1 MRNQSLHVT
10 EKLRACFF
18 YKKRAIKQNF
28 GLGILYFEF
37 FFVPLRRICTIVYC
51 SFVLLIMTKHF
62 LHYLTNVM
70 THQWNDAALTDYGE
84 NHEYT
89 FGGLATEMLRLHI
102 LFEQLGIKRGDKIAL
117 AGRNCANWAVTYL
130 AITAYEGVV
139 VSILQDFTAEDI
151 NHLLDHSDSDLL
163 FVGPYVW
170 KELQHQTLPKRL
182 KAAISL
188 EEWHV
193 LYEGEGLTVT
203 GDQLWEMVDKAFQAK
218 YPHPLQPE
226 DIHFA
231 ADEKAL
237 SLINYTSGST
247 GSPKG
252 VMLNGRSISN
262 NIEVGMKILPVD
274 PGQRLVS
281 MLPLAHMFGQVCELL
296 YPLCSGTHIYFLT
309 KAPTPS
315 ILLKALK
322 EVQPYLVVTVP
333 LVIEKIYK
341 TKLDPTLSKWAIR
354 TFWHVPGIGDLL
366 KSRVKSGLR
375 SAFGGKLRY
384 FICGGAA
391 MNPVVEKCLM
401 DIHFPLSIGYGM
413 TECGPLIGGN
423 PPKYFK
429 ARTGGVPVMNM
440 DVKIDNPNE
449 AGIGEILVKGENVM
463 LGYYKNEEATK
474 AAFTE
479 DGWLRTGD
487 LGRLDRKKNIY
498 IKGRCKTMFLGASG
512 QNIYPEE
519 IEDKLNNQE
528 AVSESLIVERE
539 GKLVALV
546 FPDETLTKR
555 MTPEEILQIM
565 KANLQKLNSLIPS
578 YSKVS
583 NIEVQDKP
591 FEHTPKRSI
600 KRFLYK

>member
-1 MRNQSLHVT
+1 MQ
-10 EKLRACFF
+10 
-18 YKKRAIKQNF
+18 
-28 GLGILYFEF
+28 
-37 FFVPLRRICTIVYC
+37 
-51 SFVLLIMTKHF
+51 KHY
-62 LHYLTNVM
+62 LHYLTDVM
-70 THQWNDAALTDYGE
+70 SHQWNDAALTDYGE

-89 FGGLATEMLRLHI
+89 FGELATEMLRLHV
-102 LFEQLGIKRGDKIAL
+102 LFEQLGLKRGDKIAL
-117 AGRNCANWAVTYL
+117 AGRNCANWAVAYL
-130 AITAYEGVV
+130 AIAAYEGVC

-151 NHLLDHSDSDLL
+151 AHLLDHSDSDLL

-170 KELQHQTLPKRL
+170 KELQNQTLPKRL
-182 KAAISL
+182 RAALSL
-188 EEWHV
+188 EDWRV
-193 LYEGEGLTVT
+193 LYWGKETKGKSEELI
-203 GDQLWEMVDKAFQAK
+203 DHVDNAFKAK
-218 YPHPLQPE
+218 YPKGLKPE
-226 DIHFA
+226 DVRFT
-231 ADEKAL
+231 ADENNLA
-237 SLINYTSGST
+237 LINYTSGST

-262 NIEVGMKILPVD
+262 NIEVGMKMLPVD

-309 KAPTPS
+309 KSPTPS
-315 ILLKALK
+315 ILLKALSD
-322 EVQPYLVVTVP
+322 VQPYLVVTVP

-341 TKLDPTLSKWAIR
+341 KNLDPLLSKRIIR
-354 TFWHVPGIGDLL
+354 MFWHTPIISTIL
-366 KSRVKSGLR
+366 KSRVKKGLR
-375 SAFGGKLRY
+375 NAFGGKVRY

-391 MNPVVEKCLM
+391 MNPIVEKCLM

-440 DVKIDNPNE
+440 DVKIDNPNS

-463 LGYYKNEEATK
+463 LGYYKNPEATK
-474 AAFTE
+474 AVFTE
-479 DGWLRTGD
+479 DGWMRTGD
-487 LGRLDRKKNIY
+487 LGRLDKKKNIY
-498 IKGRCKTMFLGASG
+498 IKGCKTMFLGASG

-555 MTPEEILQIM
+555 MTLEEVQKIM
-565 KANLQKLNSLIPS
+565 KANLEKLNHLIPS

-591 FEHTPKRSI
+591 FEHTPKKSI

>member
-1 MRNQSLHVT
+1 
-10 EKLRACFF
+10 
-18 YKKRAIKQNF
+18 
-28 GLGILYFEF
+28 
-37 FFVPLRRICTIVYC
+37 
-51 SFVLLIMTKHF
+51 MTKHY
-62 LHYLTNVM
+62 LQYLTEVM
-70 THQWNDAALTDYGE
+70 DHQWNDLALSDYNE

-89 FGGLATEMLRLHI
+89 FGELAVEMLRLHV
-102 LFEQLGIKRGDKIAL
+102 LFEQLGLKRGDKIAL
-117 AGRNCANWAVTYL
+117 CGRNCANWAVAYL
-130 AITAYEGVV
+130 AIAAYEGVC

-151 NHLLDHSDSDLL
+151 THLLEHSDSELL

-170 KELQHQTLPKRL
+170 KDLQLQKMPAKI
-182 KAAISL
+182 KAALSL
-188 EEWHV
+188 EDWRPLYERKGNKKENAVHV
-193 LYEGEGLTVT
+193 LTTDEWQE
-203 GDQLWEMVDKAFQAK
+203 AFLAK
-218 YPHPLQPE
+218 HPRALEPE
-226 DIHFA
+226 EVYFS
-231 ADEKAL
+231 ADPETL

-252 VMLNGRSISN
+252 VMLNGRSLSN
-262 NIEVGMKILPVD
+262 NVEVGMKMLPVE

-309 KAPTPS
+309 KSPTPS
-315 ILLKALK
+315 ILLKAMK

-341 TKLDPTLSKWAIR
+341 KNLDPTLSKWAIR
-354 TFWHVPGIGDLL
+354 TFWHMPPISSILHA
-366 KSRVKSGLR
+366 RVKSALKN
-375 SAFGGKLRY
+375 AFGGKLRY

-429 ARTGGVPVMNM
+429 ARSGGVPVMNM
-440 DVKIDNPNE
+440 EVKIDEPNQ

-463 LGYYKNEEATK
+463 LGYYKNPDATN
-474 AAFTE
+474 AAFTP

-487 LGRLDRKKNIY
+487 LGRLDRKQNIY
-498 IKGRCKTMFLGASG
+498 IKGRNKTMFLGASG

-528 AVSESLIVERE
+528 AVGESLIVERE

-555 MTPEEILQIM
+555 MTKDEILHIM
-565 KANLQKLNSLIPS
+565 RANLEKLNHLIPS
-578 YSKVS
+578 YSKVAD
-583 NIEVQDKP
+583 IEVQDKP
-591 FEHTPKRSI
+591 FEKTPKRSI

>member
-1 MRNQSLHVT
+1 
-10 EKLRACFF
+10 
-18 YKKRAIKQNF
+18 
-28 GLGILYFEF
+28 
-37 FFVPLRRICTIVYC
+37 
-51 SFVLLIMTKHF
+51 MTKHY
-62 LHYLTNVM
+62 LHYLTDVM
-70 THQWNDAALTDYGE
+70 SHQWNDPALTDYGE

-89 FGGLATEMLRLHI
+89 FGELATEMTRLHL
-102 LFEQLGIKRGDKIAL
+102 LFEHLGIKRGDKIAL
-117 AGRNCANWAVTYL
+117 AGRNCANWAVAYL
-130 AITAYEGVV
+130 AITSYEGVV
-139 VSILQDFTAEDI
+139 VSI
-151 NHLLDHSDSDLL
+151 DHSDSDLL

-182 KAAISL
+182 KAALSL
-188 EEWHV
+188 EDWRV
-193 LYEGEGLTVT
+193 LYSNEEMSAALN
-203 GDQLWEMVDKAFQAK
+203 GDASLNDIVDAAFQAK
-218 YPHPLQPE
+218 YPHPLKPE

-231 ADEKAL
+231 ADPETV

-252 VMLNGRSISN
+252 VMLNGRAISN
-262 NIEVGMKILPVD
+262 NIEIGMKILPVD

-309 KAPTPS
+309 KSPTPS

-341 TKLDPTLSKWAIR
+341 KNLDPTLSKWAIR
-354 TFWHVPGIGDLL
+354 MFWHTPIIGAIL

-375 SAFGGKLRY
+375 NAFGGRLRY

-391 MNPVVEKCLM
+391 MNPIVEKCLM

-429 ARTGGVPVMNM
+429 ARSGGVPVMNM
-440 DVKIDNPNE
+440 DVKIDQPNE

-463 LGYYKNEEATK
+463 LGYYKNPEATK
-474 AAFTE
+474 AVFTE
-479 DGWLRTGD
+479 DGWMRTGD

-519 IEDKLNNQE
+519 IEDKLNNQQ
-528 AVSESLIVERE
+528 AVGESLIVERE

-555 MTPEEILQIM
+555 MTFDEIQQLM
-565 KANLQKLNSLIPS
+565 KANLAKLNSLIPS
-578 YSKVS
+578 YSKVAD
-583 NIEVQDKP
+583 IEVQDQP
-591 FEHTPKRSI
+591 FEKTPKKSI

>member
-1 MRNQSLHVT
+1 MN
-10 EKLRACFF
+10 K
-18 YKKRAIKQNF
+18 
-28 GLGILYFEF
+28 
-37 FFVPLRRICTIVYC
+37 
-51 SFVLLIMTKHF
+51 
-62 LHYLTNVM
+62 HYLNYLTDVM
-70 THQWNDAALTDYGE
+70 SLQWNDPALTDYNE
-84 NHEYT
+84 DHEYT
-89 FGGLATEMLRLHI
+89 FGELAIEMLRLHV
-102 LFEQLGIKRGDKIAL
+102 LFEQLGIKKGDKIAL
-117 AGRNCANWAVTYL
+117 AGRNCANWAVAYL
-130 AITAYEGVV
+130 AIAAYEGVC

-151 NHLLDHSDSDLL
+151 AHLLEHSDSELL

-170 KELQHQTLPKRL
+170 KELQNQKMPAKL
-182 KAAISL
+182 KAALSL
-188 EEWHV
+188 EDWRP
-193 LYEGEGLTVT
+193 LFAAEGVSVP
-203 GDQLWEMVDKAFQAK
+203 DSKAWDAAYKAK
-218 YPHPLQPE
+218 YPHGIEPE
-226 DIHFA
+226 DISFT
-231 ADEKAL
+231 ADPDIL

-252 VMLNGRSISN
+252 VMLNGRSLSN
-262 NIEVGMKILPVD
+262 NVEVGMKMLPVD

-281 MLPLAHMFGQVCELL
+281 MLPLAHMFGQICELL

-309 KAPTPS
+309 KSPTPS
-315 ILLKALK
+315 ILLKAMK
-322 EVQPYLVVTVP
+322 DVQPYLVVTVP

-341 TKLDPTLSKWAIR
+341 QKLDPTLSKWAIR
-354 TFWHVPGIGDLL
+354 SFWNVPIIGDLL

-375 SAFGGKLRY
+375 NAFGGKLRY

-440 DVKIDNPNE
+440 EVKIDEPNQ

-463 LGYYKNEEATK
+463 MGYYKNPEATA

-487 LGRLDRKKNIY
+487 LGRLDKKKNIY

-528 AVSESLIVERE
+528 AVGESLIVERD

-555 MTPEEILQIM
+555 MTLAEIQALM
-565 KANLQKLNSLIPS
+565 RANLEKLNALIPS
-578 YSKVS
+578 YSRVA

-591 FEHTPKRSI
+591 FEKTPKRSI

>member
-1 MRNQSLHVT
+1 
-10 EKLRACFF
+10 
-18 YKKRAIKQNF
+18 
-28 GLGILYFEF
+28 
-37 FFVPLRRICTIVYC
+37 
-51 SFVLLIMTKHF
+51 MTKHY
-62 LHYLTNVM
+62 LNYLTEVM
-70 THQWNDAALTDYGE
+70 QHQWNDAALTDYNE
-84 NHEYT
+84 DHEYT
-89 FGGLATEMLRLHI
+89 FGQLATEMLRMHL
-102 LFEQLGIKRGDKIAL
+102 LFEQLGLKRGDKIAL
-117 AGRNCANWAVTYL
+117 CGRNCANWAVAYL
-130 AITAYEGVV
+130 AIAAYEGVC

-151 NHLLDHSDSDLL
+151 AHLLDHSDSELL

-170 KELQHQTLPKRL
+170 KDLQNQTMPAKI

-188 EEWHV
+188 ENWQT
-193 LYEGEGLTVT
+193 LYSEGLAVS
-203 GDQLWEMVDKAFQAK
+203 GDGLWDAVNKAFKAK
-218 YPHPLQPE
+218 YPHGIEAE
-226 DIHFA
+226 DIYFS
-231 ADEKAL
+231 ADPETL

-247 GSPKG
+247 GHPKG
-252 VMLNGRSISN
+252 VMLNGRSLSN
-262 NIEVGMKILPVD
+262 NVEVGMKMLPVD

-309 KAPTPS
+309 KSPTPS

-322 EVQPYLVVTVP
+322 DVQPYLVVTVP

-341 TKLDPTLSKWAIR
+341 KNLDPTLSKWAIR

-375 SAFGGKLRY
+375 NAFGGKLRY

-440 DVKIDNPNE
+440 SVKIDQPNE

-474 AAFTE
+474 EAFTE

-528 AVSESLIVERE
+528 AVGESLIVERE

-555 MTPEEILQIM
+555 MTLEEIQALM

-578 YSKVS
+578 YSKVAD
-583 NIEVQDKP
+583 IEVQEKP

>member
-1 MRNQSLHVT
+1 
-10 EKLRACFF
+10 
-18 YKKRAIKQNF
+18 
-28 GLGILYFEF
+28 
-37 FFVPLRRICTIVYC
+37 
-51 SFVLLIMTKHF
+51 MTKHY
-62 LHYLTNVM
+62 LQYLTEVM
-70 THQWNDAALTDYGE
+70 EHQWNDLALSDYNE

-89 FGGLATEMLRLHI
+89 FGELAVEILRLHV
-102 LFEQLGIKRGDKIAL
+102 LFEQLGLKRGDKIAL
-117 AGRNCANWAVTYL
+117 CGRNCANWAVAYL
-130 AITAYEGVV
+130 AIAAYEGVC

-151 NHLLDHSDSDLL
+151 AHLLEHSDSELL

-170 KELQHQTLPKRL
+170 KDLQNQPLPPKI
-182 KAAISL
+182 KAALSL
-188 EEWHV
+188 EDWRPLYERKGSKKEKAMHV
-193 LYEGEGLTVT
+193 LTAEDWQE
-203 GDQLWEMVDKAFQAK
+203 AFQAK
-218 YPHPLQPE
+218 YPRAIEPE
-226 DIHFA
+226 DVYFS
-231 ADEKAL
+231 ADPEVL

-252 VMLNGRSISN
+252 VMLNGRSLSN
-262 NIEVGMKILPVD
+262 NVEIGMKILPVE

-309 KAPTPS
+309 KSPTPS
-315 ILLKALK
+315 ILLKAMK

-341 TKLDPTLSKWAIR
+341 KNLDPTLSKWAIR
-354 TFWHVPGIGDLL
+354 TFWHMPPISSILHA
-366 KSRVKSGLR
+366 RVKSALKN
-375 SAFGGKLRY
+375 AFGGKLRY

-429 ARTGGVPVMNM
+429 ARSGGVPVMNM
-440 DVKIDNPNE
+440 EVKIDEPNQ

-463 LGYYKNEEATK
+463 LGYYKNPDATN
-474 AAFTE
+474 AAFTP

-487 LGRLDRKKNIY
+487 LGRLDRKQNIY
-498 IKGRCKTMFLGASG
+498 IKGRNKTMFLGASG

-528 AVSESLIVERE
+528 AVGESLIVERE

-555 MTPEEILQIM
+555 MTKDEILHIM
-565 KANLQKLNSLIPS
+565 RANLEKLNHLIPS
-578 YSKVS
+578 YSKVAD
-583 NIEVQDKP
+583 IEVQDKP
-591 FEHTPKRSI
+591 FEKTPKRSI

>member
-1 MRNQSLHVT
+1 MT
-10 EKLRACFF
+10 E
-18 YKKRAIKQNF
+18 
-28 GLGILYFEF
+28 
-37 FFVPLRRICTIVYC
+37 
-51 SFVLLIMTKHF
+51 
-62 LHYLTNVM
+62 HYLDYLTHVM
-70 THQWNDAALTDYGE
+70 SNQWNDAALTDYNE
-84 NHEYT
+84 DHEYT
-89 FGGLATEMLRLHI
+89 FGELAIEMLRLHT
-102 LFEQLGIKRGDKIAL
+102 LFEQLGIKKGDKIAL
-117 AGRNCANWAVTYL
+117 AGRNCANWAVAYL
-130 AITAYEGVV
+130 AIAAYEGVC

-151 NHLLDHSDSDLL
+151 SHLLDHSDSELL

-170 KELQHQTLPKRL
+170 KELQTQAMPVKL
-182 KAAISL
+182 KATLSL
-188 EEWHV
+188 TNWAPLYTAPDVHVPTEKEW
-193 LYEGEGLTVT
+193 
-203 GDQLWEMVDKAFQAK
+203 DKAFKAAFPQGIE
-218 YPHPLQPE
+218 PE
-226 DIHFA
+226 DIHFT
-231 ADEKAL
+231 ADPDAL

-252 VMLNGRSISN
+252 VMLNGRSLSN
-262 NIEVGMKILPVD
+262 NVEVGMRMLPVE

-296 YPLCSGTHIYFLT
+296 YPLSSGTHIYFLT
-309 KAPTPS
+309 KSPTPS
-315 ILLKALK
+315 ILLKAMK

-341 TKLDPTLSKWAIR
+341 KNLDPLLSRRVIR
-354 TFWHVPGIGDLL
+354 MFWYTPIISSIL

-375 SAFGGKLRY
+375 NAFGGKLRY

-429 ARTGGVPVMNM
+429 ARSGGVPVMNM
-440 DVKIDNPNE
+440 EVKIDEPNQ
-449 AGIGEILVKGENVM
+449 AGIGEILVNGENVM
-463 LGYYKNEEATK
+463 LGYYKNPEATK
-474 AAFTE
+474 AAFTK

-487 LGRLDRKKNIY
+487 LGRLDKKQNIY

-528 AVSESLIVERE
+528 AVGESLIVERE

-555 MTPEEILQIM
+555 MTLDEIQQLM
-565 KANLQKLNSLIPS
+565 KANLEKLNRLIPS

>member
-1 MRNQSLHVT
+1 MQ
-10 EKLRACFF
+10 K
-18 YKKRAIKQNF
+18 
-28 GLGILYFEF
+28 
-37 FFVPLRRICTIVYC
+37 
-51 SFVLLIMTKHF
+51 
-62 LHYLTNVM
+62 HYLQYLTEIM
-70 THQWNDAALTDYGE
+70 SHQWNDAALTDYNE
-84 NHEYT
+84 DHEYT
-89 FGGLATEMLRLHI
+89 FGELAIEMLRLHV
-102 LFEQLGIKRGDKIAL
+102 LFEQLGLKRGSKIAI
-117 AGRNCANWAVTYL
+117 ASRNCANWAVAYL
-130 AITAYEGVV
+130 AVAAYEGVC

-151 NHLLDHSDSDLL
+151 CHLLDHSDSELL

-170 KELQHQTLPKRL
+170 KELQHQTMPQKV
-182 KAAISL
+182 KAALSM
-188 EEWHV
+188 EDWHP
-193 LYEGEGLTVT
+193 LYVKEGVI
-203 GDQLWEMVDKAFQAK
+203 VPDKEAWDAAFKAK
-218 YPHPLQPE
+218 YPRPIEPE
-226 DIHFA
+226 DIYFS
-231 ADEKAL
+231 ADHEAL

-252 VMLNGRSISN
+252 VMLNGRSLSN
-262 NIEVGMKILPVD
+262 NVEIGMHILPVD

-296 YPLCSGTHIYFLT
+296 YPLCCGTHIYFLT
-309 KAPTPS
+309 KSPTPS

-375 SAFGGKLRY
+375 NAFGGKLRY

-429 ARTGGVPVMNM
+429 ARTGGVPVANM

-463 LGYYKNEEATK
+463 LGYYKNPDATN

-487 LGRLDRKKNIY
+487 LGRLDKKKNIY

-528 AVSESLIVERE
+528 AVGESLIVERE

-555 MTPEEILQIM
+555 MSLEEIQALM
-565 KANLQKLNSLIPS
+565 KANLAKLNSLIPS

-591 FEHTPKRSI
+591 FEKTPKRSI

>member
-1 MRNQSLHVT
+1 MQ
-10 EKLRACFF
+10 
-18 YKKRAIKQNF
+18 
-28 GLGILYFEF
+28 
-37 FFVPLRRICTIVYC
+37 
-51 SFVLLIMTKHF
+51 KHY
-62 LHYLTNVM
+62 LHYLTDVM
-70 THQWNDAALTDYGE
+70 SHQWNDAALTDYGE
-84 NHEYT
+84 EHEYT
-89 FGGLATEMLRLHI
+89 FGELAAEMLRLHA
-102 LFEQLGIKRGDKIAL
+102 LFEQLGLKRGDKIAL
-117 AGRNCANWAVTYL
+117 AGRNCANWAVAYL
-130 AITAYEGVV
+130 AIAAYEGVC

-151 NHLLDHSDSDLL
+151 AHLLDHSDSDLL

-170 KELQHQTLPKRL
+170 KELQNQTLPKRL
-182 KAAISL
+182 KAALSL
-188 EEWHV
+188 EDWRI
-193 LYEGEGLTVT
+193 LYRGKDLKDISDEAF
-203 GDQLWEMVDKAFQAK
+203 KANWDAAFKAK
-218 YPHPLQPE
+218 YPHGVKPE
-226 DIHFA
+226 DIHFS
-231 ADEKAL
+231 ADENNLA
-237 SLINYTSGST
+237 LINYTSGST

-262 NIEVGMKILPVD
+262 NIEVGMKMLPVD

-309 KAPTPS
+309 KSPTPS
-315 ILLKALK
+315 ILLKALG

-341 TKLDPTLSKWAIR
+341 KNLDPLLSKKIIR
-354 TFWHVPGIGDLL
+354 MFWHTPIISTIL
-366 KSRVKSGLR
+366 KSRVKKGLR

-391 MNPVVEKCLM
+391 MNPIVEKCLM

-423 PPKYFK
+423 PPRYFK

-440 DVKIDNPNE
+440 EVKIDQPNA

-463 LGYYKNEEATK
+463 LGYYKNPEATN

-479 DGWLRTGD
+479 DGWMRTGD

-519 IEDKLNNQE
+519 IEDKLNNQQ
-528 AVSESLIVERE
+528 AVGESLIVERE

-555 MTPEEILQIM
+555 MTLEEVQKIM
-565 KANLQKLNSLIPS
+565 KENLEKLNHLIPS

-591 FEHTPKRSI
+591 FEHTPKKSI

>member
-1 MRNQSLHVT
+1 LHRKIET
-10 EKLRACFF
+10 CMQR
-18 YKKRAIKQNF
+18 
-28 GLGILYFEF
+28 
-37 FFVPLRRICTIVYC
+37 
-51 SFVLLIMTKHF
+51 
-62 LHYLTNVM
+62 HYLQYLTDVM
-70 THQWNDAALTDYGE
+70 TMQWNDPALTDYSE

-89 FGGLATEMLRLHI
+89 FGELATQMLRLHV
-102 LFEQLGIKRGDKIAL
+102 LFEALGIKRGDKIAL
-117 AGRNCANWAVTYL
+117 AGRNCANWAVAYL
-130 AITAYEGVV
+130 AISSYEGVC

-151 NHLLDHSDSDLL
+151 AHLLEHSDSELL

-170 KELQHQTLPKRL
+170 KELQHQPMPKAL
-182 KAAISL
+182 KMAISL
-188 EEWHV
+188 EDFQS
-193 LYEGEGLTVT
+193 LYTAKKVHEPDADEL
-203 GDQLWEMVDKAFQAK
+203 EAAFK
-218 YPHPLQPE
+218 SRFPHGVQPE
-226 DIHFA
+226 DVHFA
-231 ADEKAL
+231 ANPNDL
-237 SLINYTSGST
+237 CLINYTSGST

-262 NIEVGMKILPVD
+262 NVEVGMKMLPVD

-296 YPLCSGTHIYFLT
+296 YPLCSGTHIFFLT
-309 KAPTPS
+309 KSPTPS
-315 ILLKALK
+315 ILLKAMK
-322 EVQPYLVVTVP
+322 DVQPYLVVTVP

-341 TKLDPTLSKWAIR
+341 KNLDPLLSKRMIR
-354 TFWHVPGIGDLL
+354 AFWHTPLIGQIL
-366 KSRVKSGLR
+366 KAKVKSGLR
-375 SAFGGKLRY
+375 NAFGGKLRY

-391 MNPVVEKCLM
+391 MNPIVEKCLM

-440 DVKIDNPNE
+440 DVKIDQPND

-474 AAFTE
+474 AVFTE
-479 DGWLRTGD
+479 DGWMRTGD
-487 LGRLDRKKNIY
+487 LGRLDKKKNIY

-528 AVSESLIVERE
+528 AVGESLIVERE

-546 FPDETLTKR
+546 FPDETLTRR
-555 MTPEEILQIM
+555 MSFEEIQQLM
-565 KANLQKLNSLIPS
+565 RANLAKLNNLIPS
-578 YSKVS
+578 YSKVAD
-583 NIEVQDKP
+583 IEVQDKP
-591 FEHTPKRSI
+591 FEKTPKRSI

>member
-1 MRNQSLHVT
+1 MQQH
-10 EKLRACFF
+10 
-18 YKKRAIKQNF
+18 Y
-28 GLGILYFEF
+28 
-37 FFVPLRRICTIVYC
+37 
-51 SFVLLIMTKHF
+51 
-62 LHYLTNVM
+62 LHYLTDVM
-70 THQWNDAALTDYGE
+70 QHQWNDPALTDYGE

-89 FGGLATEMLRLHI
+89 FGELAVQMLRLQI
-102 LFEQLGIKRGDKIAL
+102 VFEQLGIKRGGKIAL

-130 AITAYEGVV
+130 SIAAYEGVC
-139 VSILQDFTAEDI
+139 VSILQDFKAADI
-151 NHLLDHSDSDLL
+151 AHLLEHSDSELL

-170 KELQHQTLPKRL
+170 KELQEQPLPQGL
-182 KAAISL
+182 KAVLSL
-188 EEWHV
+188 EDWRPLYTADKVHVPSEKEWDELFRARFPQGV
-193 LYEGEGLTVT
+193 E
-203 GDQLWEMVDKAFQAK
+203 
-218 YPHPLQPE
+218 PE

-231 ADEKAL
+231 ADPEGLA
-237 SLINYTSGST
+237 LINYTSGST

-296 YPLCSGTHIYFLT
+296 YPLSCGTHIYFLT
-309 KAPTPS
+309 KSPTPS
-315 ILLKALK
+315 VLLKALK
-322 EVQPYLVVTVP
+322 DVQPYLVVTVP

-341 TKLDPTLSKWAIR
+341 KNLDPMLSKWAIR
-354 TFWHVPGIGDLL
+354 MFWHMPIIGDII

-375 SAFGGKLRY
+375 NAFGGQLRY

-391 MNPVVEKCLM
+391 MNPIVEKCLM

-429 ARTGGVPVMNM
+429 ARTGGVPVANM
-440 DVKIDNPNE
+440 DVKIDEPNE

-463 LGYYKNEEATK
+463 LGYYKNPDATN
-474 AAFTE
+474 AVFTQ
-479 DGWLRTGD
+479 DGWMRTGD
-487 LGRLDRKKNIY
+487 LGRLDKKKNIY

-528 AVSESLIVERE
+528 AVGESLIVERE

-555 MTPEEILQIM
+555 MSLEEIQQLM
-565 KANLQKLNSLIPS
+565 RTNLERLNKLIPS

-591 FEHTPKRSI
+591 FEKTPKRSI

>member
-1 MRNQSLHVT
+1 MQRKNV
-10 EKLRACFF
+10 
-18 YKKRAIKQNF
+18 
-28 GLGILYFEF
+28 LGM
-37 FFVPLRRICTIVYC
+37 V
-51 SFVLLIMTKHF
+51 K
-62 LHYLTNVM
+62 HYLNYLTDVM
-70 THQWNDAALTDYGE
+70 SHQWNDPALTDFGE

-89 FGGLATEMLRLHI
+89 FAELATEMVKLHV

-117 AGRNCANWAVTYL
+117 AGRNCANWATAYL
-130 AITAYEGVV
+130 AITSYEGVV
-139 VSILQDFTAEDI
+139 VSILQDFTADDI
-151 NHLLDHSDSDLL
+151 AHLLDHSDSDLL

-170 KELQHQTLPKRL
+170 KELQNKALPKRL
-182 KAAISL
+182 KAALSL
-188 EEWHV
+188 EDWRPLYTAKDAPMPSKEEW
-193 LYEGEGLTVT
+193 EA
-203 GDQLWEMVDKAFQAK
+203 AFKAK
-218 YPHPLQPE
+218 YPRPLMPE

-231 ADEKAL
+231 ADPDAL

-262 NIEVGMKILPVD
+262 NIEIGMKILPVD
-274 PGQRLVS
+274 PGQRIVS

-296 YPLCSGTHIYFLT
+296 YPLCCGTHIYFLT
-309 KAPTPS
+309 KSPTPS

-341 TKLDPTLSKWAIR
+341 KNLDPTLSKWIIR
-354 TFWHVPGIGDLL
+354 MFWHTPIIGAIL

-375 SAFGGKLRY
+375 SAFGGRLRY

-391 MNPVVEKCLM
+391 MNPIVEKCLM

-429 ARTGGVPVMNM
+429 ARSGGVPVMNM

-463 LGYYKNEEATK
+463 LGYYKNPEATK
-474 AAFTE
+474 AVFTE
-479 DGWLRTGD
+479 DGWMRTGD
-487 LGRLDRKKNIY
+487 LGRLDKKKNIY

-528 AVSESLIVERE
+528 AVGESLIVERE

-555 MTPEEILQIM
+555 MTLDEIQQLM
-565 KANLQKLNSLIPS
+565 KENLQKLNSLIPS

-583 NIEVQDKP
+583 DIEVQEQP
-591 FEHTPKRSI
+591 FEKTPKKSI

>member
-1 MRNQSLHVT
+1 
-10 EKLRACFF
+10 
-18 YKKRAIKQNF
+18 
-28 GLGILYFEF
+28 
-37 FFVPLRRICTIVYC
+37 
-51 SFVLLIMTKHF
+51 MTKHY
-62 LHYLTNVM
+62 LNYLTEVM
-70 THQWNDAALTDYGE
+70 QHQWNDAALTDYNE
-84 NHEYT
+84 DHEYT
-89 FGGLATEMLRLHI
+89 FGQLAVEMLRMQL
-102 LFEQLGIKRGDKIAL
+102 LFEQLGIKPGDKIAL
-117 AGRNCANWAVTYL
+117 CGRNCANWAVAYL
-130 AITAYEGVV
+130 SIAAYEGVC

-151 NHLLDHSDSDLL
+151 AHLLEHSDSEML

-170 KELQHQTLPKRL
+170 KELQNQQMPPKV
-182 KAAISL
+182 KAVISL
-188 EEWHV
+188 VDWSP
-193 LYEGEGLTVT
+193 LYMAKKQKMPTKEDIDALFA
-203 GDQLWEMVDKAFQAK
+203 MK
-218 YPHPLQPE
+218 YPHGIEPE
-226 DIHFA
+226 DIYFS
-231 ADEKAL
+231 ADPEKL

-252 VMLNGRSISN
+252 VMLNGHSLSN
-262 NIEVGMKILPVD
+262 NVEIGMKILPVD

-296 YPLCSGTHIYFLT
+296 YPLSCGTQIYFLT
-309 KAPTPS
+309 KSPTPS
-315 ILLKALK
+315 ILLKALN

-375 SAFGGKLRY
+375 NAFGGKLRY

-391 MNPVVEKCLM
+391 MNPIVEKCLM

-423 PPKYFK
+423 PPRYFK
-429 ARTGGVPVMNM
+429 ARTGGVPVMGM
-440 DVKIDNPNE
+440 DVKIDQPNE

-463 LGYYKNEEATK
+463 LGYYKNPDATN

-487 LGRLDRKKNIY
+487 LGRLDKKKNIY

-528 AVSESLIVERE
+528 AVGESLIVERE

-565 KANLQKLNSLIPS
+565 KANLAKLNSLIPS
-578 YSKVS
+578 YSKVAD
-583 NIEVQDKP
+583 IEVQDKP

>member
-1 MRNQSLHVT
+1 
-10 EKLRACFF
+10 
-18 YKKRAIKQNF
+18 
-28 GLGILYFEF
+28 
-37 FFVPLRRICTIVYC
+37 
-51 SFVLLIMTKHF
+51 MTKHF
-62 LHYLTNVM
+62 LQYLTEVM
-70 THQWNDAALTDYGE
+70 SHQWNDAALTDYNE
-84 NHEYT
+84 DHEYT
-89 FGGLATEMLRLHI
+89 FGELATEMVRLHM
-102 LFEQLGIKRGDKIAL
+102 LFEQLGLKRGDKIAL
-117 AGRNCANWAVTYL
+117 CGRNCANWAVAYL
-130 AITAYEGVV
+130 AIAAYEGVC
-139 VSILQDFTAEDI
+139 VSILQDFTANDVA
-151 NHLLDHSDSDLL
+151 HLLDHSDSELL

-170 KELQHQTLPKRL
+170 KDLQHQKLPAKL
-182 KAAISL
+182 KAVVSL
-188 EEWHV
+188 ENWYI
-193 LYEGEGLTVT
+193 LYKGEQLAKSNEE
-203 GDQLWEMVDKAFQAK
+203 LWEAVAEEFETK
-218 YPHPLQPE
+218 YPHGIEAEDVYLSADPE
-226 DIHFA
+226 P
-231 ADEKAL
+231 L

-252 VMLNGRSISN
+252 VMLNGRSLSN
-262 NIEVGMKILPVD
+262 NVEVGMKMLPVD

-309 KAPTPS
+309 KSPTPS
-315 ILLKALK
+315 ILLRALD

-341 TKLDPTLSKWAIR
+341 TKLDPLLSKWAIR
-354 TFWHVPGIGDLL
+354 MFWHTPGIGAIL
-366 KSRVKSGLR
+366 KSRVKTGLR
-375 SAFGGKLRY
+375 KAFGGKLRY

-423 PPKYFK
+423 PPRYFK
-429 ARTGGVPVMNM
+429 ARSGGVPVMNM
-440 DVKIDNPNE
+440 DVKIDEPNK

-463 LGYYKNEEATK
+463 LGYYKNPKATK

-487 LGRLDRKKNIY
+487 LGRLDRHKNIY

-528 AVSESLIVERE
+528 AVGESLIVERE

-555 MTPEEILQIM
+555 MTIEQIQAIM

-591 FEHTPKRSI
+591 FEKTPKRSI

>member
-1 MRNQSLHVT
+1 MQRNWNNRDET
-10 EKLRACFF
+10 F
-18 YKKRAIKQNF
+18 
-28 GLGILYFEF
+28 
-37 FFVPLRRICTIVYC
+37 TI
-51 SFVLLIMTKHF
+51 MQKHF
-62 LHYLTNVM
+62 LNYLTDVM
-70 THQWNDAALTDYGE
+70 AHQWNDAALTDYGE

-89 FGGLATEMLRLHI
+89 FAELATEMLRMHI
-102 LFEQLGIKRGDKIAL
+102 LFEKLGLKKGSKIAL
-117 AGRNCANWAVTYL
+117 AGRNCANWAVSYL
-130 AITAYEGVV
+130 SIASFGGVC
-139 VSILQDFTAEDI
+139 VSILQDFRPEDI
-151 NHLLDHSDSDLL
+151 SHLLEHSDSEML

-170 KELQHQTLPKRL
+170 HEIENTEGLVLPKNIKVAL
-182 KAAISL
+182 SL
-188 EEWHV
+188 EDFRP
-193 LYEGEGLTVT
+193 LYIADGVT
-203 GDQLWEMVDKAFQAK
+203 MPAEKEINALFNTKF
-218 YPHPLQPE
+218 PHGIEPE
-226 DIHFA
+226 DVCFS
-231 ADEKAL
+231 ADPDAL
-237 SLINYTSGST
+237 ALINYTSGST

-252 VMLNGRSISN
+252 VMLNGRSLSN
-262 NIEVGMKILPVD
+262 NVEVGMKILPVD

-281 MLPLAHMFGQVCELL
+281 MLPLAHMFGQICELL

-309 KAPTPS
+309 KSPTPS

-322 EVQPYLVVTVP
+322 DVQPYLVVTVP

-341 TKLDPTLSKWAIR
+341 NKIDPTISKWAIR
-354 TFWHVPGIGDLL
+354 TFWHVPGIGEII

-375 SAFGGKLRY
+375 NAFGGKLRY

-429 ARTGGVPVMNM
+429 ARSGGVPVMNM
-440 DVKIDNPNE
+440 EVKIDQPNQ
-449 AGIGEILVKGENVM
+449 AGIGEILVRGENVM
-463 LGYYKNEEATK
+463 LGYYKNPEATK

-479 DGWLRTGD
+479 DGWMRTGD
-487 LGRLDRKKNIY
+487 LGRLDKKNNIY

-528 AVSESLIVERE
+528 AVGESLIVERE

-555 MTPEEILQIM
+555 MTLEEIQAIM
-565 KANLQKLNSLIPS
+565 RANLEKLNNLIPS

-583 NIEVQDKP
+583 NIEVQEKP
-591 FEHTPKRSI
+591 FEKTPKKSI

>member
-1 MRNQSLHVT
+1 
-10 EKLRACFF
+10 
-18 YKKRAIKQNF
+18 
-28 GLGILYFEF
+28 
-37 FFVPLRRICTIVYC
+37 
-51 SFVLLIMTKHF
+51 MTKHY
-62 LHYLTNVM
+62 LQYLTEVM
-70 THQWNDAALTDYGE
+70 EHQWNDLALSDYNE

-89 FGGLATEMLRLHI
+89 FGELAAEILRLHV
-102 LFEQLGIKRGDKIAL
+102 LFEQLGLKRGDKIAL
-117 AGRNCANWAVTYL
+117 CGRNCANWAVAYL
-130 AITAYEGVV
+130 AIAAYEGVC

-151 NHLLDHSDSDLL
+151 AHLLEHSDSELL

-170 KELQHQTLPKRL
+170 KDLQNQPLPPKI
-182 KAAISL
+182 KAALSL
-188 EEWHV
+188 EDWRPLYERKGSKKEKSVHV
-193 LYEGEGLTVT
+193 LTAEDWQE
-203 GDQLWEMVDKAFQAK
+203 AFQAK
-218 YPHPLQPE
+218 YPRAIEPE
-226 DIHFA
+226 DVYFS
-231 ADEKAL
+231 ADPEVL

-252 VMLNGRSISN
+252 VMLNGRSLSN
-262 NIEVGMKILPVD
+262 NVEIGMKILPVE

-309 KAPTPS
+309 KSPTPS
-315 ILLKALK
+315 ILLKAMK

-341 TKLDPTLSKWAIR
+341 KNLDPTLSKWAIR
-354 TFWHVPGIGDLL
+354 TFWHMPPISSILHA
-366 KSRVKSGLR
+366 RVKSALKN
-375 SAFGGKLRY
+375 AFGGKLRY

-429 ARTGGVPVMNM
+429 ARSGGVPVMNM
-440 DVKIDNPNE
+440 EVKIDEPNQ

-463 LGYYKNEEATK
+463 LGYYKNPDATN
-474 AAFTE
+474 AAFTP

-487 LGRLDRKKNIY
+487 LGRLDRKQNIY
-498 IKGRCKTMFLGASG
+498 IKGRNKTMFLGASG

-528 AVSESLIVERE
+528 AVGESLIVERE

-555 MTPEEILQIM
+555 MTKDEILHIM
-565 KANLQKLNSLIPS
+565 RANLEKLNHLIPS
-578 YSKVS
+578 YSKVAD
-583 NIEVQDKP
+583 IEVQDKP
-591 FEHTPKRSI
+591 FEKTPKRSI

>member
-1 MRNQSLHVT
+1 MHPNPV
-10 EKLRACFF
+10 FVM
-18 YKKRAIKQNF
+18 KQH
-28 GLGILYFEF
+28 Y
-37 FFVPLRRICTIVYC
+37 
-51 SFVLLIMTKHF
+51 
-62 LHYLTNVM
+62 LHYLTEVM
-70 THQWNDAALTDYGE
+70 EHQWNDPALTDYNE
-84 NHEYT
+84 DHEYT
-89 FGGLATEMLRLHI
+89 FGQLAEQMVRLHV
-102 LFEQLGIKRGDKIAL
+102 LFEQMGIKRGDKIAL
-117 AGRNCANWAVTYL
+117 CGRNCANWAVAYL
-130 AITAYEGVV
+130 SIAAYEGVC
-139 VSILQDFTAEDI
+139 VSILQDFMAEDI
-151 NHLLDHSDSDLL
+151 AHLLEHSDSELL

-170 KELQHQTLPKRL
+170 KDLQHQTMPAKM
-182 KAAISL
+182 KAALSL
-188 EEWHV
+188 EDWKV
-193 LYEGEGLTVT
+193 LYSNDEMSALLN
-203 GDQLWEMVDKAFQAK
+203 GDASLNDVVDKAFKAK
-218 YPHPLQPE
+218 YPHALKPE

-231 ADEKAL
+231 ADENRLA
-237 SLINYTSGST
+237 LINYTSGST

-252 VMLNGRSISN
+252 VMLNGRSLSN
-262 NIEVGMKILPVD
+262 NVEVGMKMLPVD

-309 KAPTPS
+309 KSPTPS

-322 EVQPYLVVTVP
+322 DVQPYLVVTVP

-341 TKLDPTLSKWAIR
+341 KNLDPTLSKWAIR

-375 SAFGGKLRY
+375 NAFGGKLRY

-440 DVKIDNPNE
+440 EVKIDEPNQ

-463 LGYYKNEEATK
+463 MGYYKNEEATK

-487 LGRLDRKKNIY
+487 LGRLDKKKNIY

-555 MTPEEILQIM
+555 MTPEQILQIM
-565 KANLQKLNSLIPS
+565 KANLAKLNNLIPG
-578 YSKVS
+578 YSKVAD
-583 NIEVQDKP
+583 IEVQDKP
-591 FEHTPKRSI
+591 FEKTPKRSI

>member
-1 MRNQSLHVT
+1 MQRKNV
-10 EKLRACFF
+10 
-18 YKKRAIKQNF
+18 
-28 GLGILYFEF
+28 LGM
-37 FFVPLRRICTIVYC
+37 V
-51 SFVLLIMTKHF
+51 K
-62 LHYLTNVM
+62 HYLNYLTDVM
-70 THQWNDAALTDYGE
+70 SHQWNDPALTDFGE

-89 FGGLATEMLRLHI
+89 FAELATEMVKLHV

-117 AGRNCANWAVTYL
+117 AGRNCANWAVAYL
-130 AITAYEGVV
+130 AITSYEGVV
-139 VSILQDFTAEDI
+139 VSILQDFTADDI
-151 NHLLDHSDSDLL
+151 AHLLDHSDSDLL

-170 KELQHQTLPKRL
+170 KELQNKALPKRL
-182 KAAISL
+182 KAALSL
-188 EEWHV
+188 EDWRPLYTAKDAPMPSKEEW
-193 LYEGEGLTVT
+193 EA
-203 GDQLWEMVDKAFQAK
+203 AFKAK
-218 YPHPLQPE
+218 YPRPLMPE

-231 ADEKAL
+231 ADPDAL

-262 NIEVGMKILPVD
+262 NIEIGMKILPVD
-274 PGQRLVS
+274 PGQRIVS

-296 YPLCSGTHIYFLT
+296 YPLCCGTHIYFLT
-309 KAPTPS
+309 KSPTPS

-341 TKLDPTLSKWAIR
+341 KNLDPTLSKWIIR
-354 TFWHVPGIGDLL
+354 MFWHTPIIGAIL

-375 SAFGGKLRY
+375 SAFGGRLRY

-391 MNPVVEKCLM
+391 MNPIVEKCLM

-429 ARTGGVPVMNM
+429 ARSGGVPVMNM

-463 LGYYKNEEATK
+463 LGYYKNPEATK
-474 AAFTE
+474 AVFTE
-479 DGWLRTGD
+479 DGWMRTGD
-487 LGRLDRKKNIY
+487 LGRLDKKKNIY

-528 AVSESLIVERE
+528 AVGESLIVERE

-555 MTPEEILQIM
+555 MTLDEIQQLM
-565 KANLQKLNSLIPS
+565 KENLQKLNSLIPS

-583 NIEVQDKP
+583 DIEVQEQP
-591 FEHTPKRSI
+591 FEKTPKKSI

>member
-1 MRNQSLHVT
+1 
-10 EKLRACFF
+10 
-18 YKKRAIKQNF
+18 
-28 GLGILYFEF
+28 
-37 FFVPLRRICTIVYC
+37 
-51 SFVLLIMTKHF
+51 MTKHY
-62 LHYLTNVM
+62 LQYLTEVM
-70 THQWNDAALTDYGE
+70 DHQWNDLALSDYNE

-89 FGGLATEMLRLHI
+89 FGELAVEMLRLQV
-102 LFEQLGIKRGDKIAL
+102 LFEQLGLKRGDKIAL
-117 AGRNCANWAVTYL
+117 CGRNCANWAVAYL
-130 AITAYEGVV
+130 AIAAYEGVC

-151 NHLLDHSDSDLL
+151 THLLDHSDSELL

-170 KELQHQTLPKRL
+170 KDLQLQKMPAKI
-182 KAAISL
+182 KAVLSL
-188 EEWHV
+188 EDWRPLYELKGNKKENAVHV
-193 LYEGEGLTVT
+193 LTTDEWQE
-203 GDQLWEMVDKAFQAK
+203 AFLAK
-218 YPHPLQPE
+218 HPRALEPE
-226 DIHFA
+226 EVYFS
-231 ADEKAL
+231 ADPETL

-252 VMLNGRSISN
+252 VMLNGRSLSN
-262 NIEVGMKILPVD
+262 NVEVGMKMLPVE

-309 KAPTPS
+309 KSPTPS
-315 ILLKALK
+315 ILLKAMK

-341 TKLDPTLSKWAIR
+341 KNLDPTLSKWAIR
-354 TFWHVPGIGDLL
+354 TFWHMPPISSILRA
-366 KSRVKSGLR
+366 RVKSALKN
-375 SAFGGKLRY
+375 AFGGKLRY

-429 ARTGGVPVMNM
+429 ARSGGVPVMNM
-440 DVKIDNPNE
+440 EVKIDEPNQ

-463 LGYYKNEEATK
+463 LGYYKNPDATN
-474 AAFTE
+474 AAFTP

-487 LGRLDRKKNIY
+487 LGRLDRKQNIY
-498 IKGRCKTMFLGASG
+498 IKGRNKTMFLGASG

-528 AVSESLIVERE
+528 AVGESLIVERE

-555 MTPEEILQIM
+555 MTKDEILHIM
-565 KANLQKLNSLIPS
+565 RANLEKLNHLIPS
-578 YSKVS
+578 YSKVAD
-583 NIEVQDKP
+583 IEVQDKP
-591 FEHTPKRSI
+591 FEKTPKRSI

>member
-1 MRNQSLHVT
+1 M
-10 EKLRACFF
+10 
-18 YKKRAIKQNF
+18 IKH
-28 GLGILYFEF
+28 Y
-37 FFVPLRRICTIVYC
+37 
-51 SFVLLIMTKHF
+51 
-62 LHYLTNVM
+62 LHYLTDVM
-70 THQWNDAALTDYGE
+70 THQWNDAALTDYNE
-84 NHEYT
+84 DHEYT
-89 FGGLATEMLRLHI
+89 FGELATQMLRLHV
-102 LFEQLGIKRGDKIAL
+102 LFEQLGIKPGDKIAL
-117 AGRNCANWAVTYL
+117 CGRNCANWAVAYL
-130 AITAYEGVV
+130 SIAAYEGVC
-139 VSILQDFTAEDI
+139 VSILQDFKAEDVA
-151 NHLLDHSDSDLL
+151 HLLEHSDSELL

-170 KELQHQTLPKRL
+170 KDLQKQTMPAKL

-188 EEWHV
+188 TDWSMI
-193 LYEGEGLTVT
+193 YKGEGLKVNGLRLEDIVET
-203 GDQLWEMVDKAFQAK
+203 AFKAK
-218 YPHPLQPE
+218 YPSTLKPE

-231 ADEKAL
+231 ADENAL
-237 SLINYTSGST
+237 ALINYTSGST

-252 VMLNGRSISN
+252 VMLNGKSLSN
-262 NIEVGMKILPVD
+262 NVEVGMKMLPVD

-281 MLPLAHMFGQVCELL
+281 MLPLAHMFGQICELL

-309 KAPTPS
+309 KSPTPS

-341 TKLDPTLSKWAIR
+341 KNLDPTLSKWAIR
-354 TFWHVPGIGDLL
+354 TFWHVPGFGDII
-366 KSRVKSGLR
+366 KKRVKKGLR
-375 SAFGGKLRY
+375 NAFGGKLRY

-391 MNPVVEKCLM
+391 MNPIVERCLM

-440 DVKIDNPNE
+440 EVKIDQPNE

-474 AAFTE
+474 AVFTE
-479 DGWLRTGD
+479 DGWMRTGD
-487 LGRLDRKKNIY
+487 LGRLDKKHNIY

-528 AVSESLIVERE
+528 AVGESLIVERE

-555 MTPEEILQIM
+555 MSFEEIQTLM
-565 KANLQKLNSLIPS
+565 KANLVKLNNLIPG

-583 NIEVQDKP
+583 DIEVQDKP

>member
-1 MRNQSLHVT
+1 MRQ
-10 EKLRACFF
+10 
-18 YKKRAIKQNF
+18 
-28 GLGILYFEF
+28 
-37 FFVPLRRICTIVYC
+37 
-51 SFVLLIMTKHF
+51 
-62 LHYLTNVM
+62 HYLNYLTEVM
-70 THQWNDAALTDYGE
+70 SHQWNDPALTDYNE

-89 FGGLATEMLRLHI
+89 FGELATQMIRLQL
-102 LFEQLGIKRGDKIAL
+102 LFEQYGIKRGDKIAL
-117 AGRNCANWAVTYL
+117 CGRNCANWAVAYL
-130 AITAYEGVV
+130 AIAAYEGVC
-139 VSILQDFTAEDI
+139 VSILQDFKAEDI
-151 NHLLDHSDSDLL
+151 SHLLEHSDSELL

-170 KELQHQTLPKRL
+170 NDLQHQTFPAKL
-182 KAAISL
+182 KVAISL
-188 EEWHV
+188 EDWHV
-193 LYEGEGLTVT
+193 LYH
-203 GDQLWEMVDKAFQAK
+203 VDNVKPIDTEAIDAAFNAK
-218 YPHPLQPE
+218 YPHPLEAEDVYFSADPE
-226 DIHFA
+226 PV
-231 ADEKAL
+231 

-252 VMLNGRSISN
+252 VMLNGRSLSN
-262 NIEVGMKILPVD
+262 NVEIGMKMLPVD

-309 KAPTPS
+309 KSPTPS
-315 ILLKALK
+315 ILLKAMK

-341 TKLDPTLSKWAIR
+341 KNLDPTLSKWAIR
-354 TFWHVPGIGDLL
+354 MFWHTPFIGAIL
-366 KSRVKSGLR
+366 KRRVKSSLR
-375 SAFGGKLRY
+375 KAFGGKLRY

-391 MNPVVEKCLM
+391 MNPMVEKCLM

-429 ARTGGVPVMNM
+429 ARSGGAPVTNM
-440 DVKIDNPNE
+440 EVKIDQPNQ

-463 LGYYKNEEATK
+463 LGYYKNDEATN
-474 AAFTE
+474 AVFTE

-487 LGRLDRKKNIY
+487 LGRLDKKKNIF

-528 AVSESLIVERE
+528 AVGESLIVERE

-555 MTPEEILQIM
+555 MTFEEIQQIM
-565 KANLQKLNSLIPS
+565 KANLAKLNNLIPS

-583 NIEVQDKP
+583 DIEVQEKP
-591 FEHTPKRSI
+591 FEKTPKRSI

>member
-1 MRNQSLHVT
+1 
-10 EKLRACFF
+10 
-18 YKKRAIKQNF
+18 
-28 GLGILYFEF
+28 
-37 FFVPLRRICTIVYC
+37 
-51 SFVLLIMTKHF
+51 MTKHY
-62 LHYLTNVM
+62 LQYLTEVM
-70 THQWNDAALTDYGE
+70 DHQWNDLALSDYNE

-89 FGGLATEMLRLHI
+89 FGELAVEMLRLQV
-102 LFEQLGIKRGDKIAL
+102 LFEQLGLKRGDKIAL
-117 AGRNCANWAVTYL
+117 CGRNCANWAVAYL
-130 AITAYEGVV
+130 AIAAYEGVC

-151 NHLLDHSDSDLL
+151 THLLDHSDSELL

-170 KELQHQTLPKRL
+170 KDLQLQKMPAKI
-182 KAAISL
+182 KAVLSL
-188 EEWHV
+188 EDWRPLYERKGNKKENAVHV
-193 LYEGEGLTVT
+193 LTTDEWQE
-203 GDQLWEMVDKAFQAK
+203 AFLAK
-218 YPHPLQPE
+218 HPRALEPE
-226 DIHFA
+226 EVYFS
-231 ADEKAL
+231 ADPETL

-252 VMLNGRSISN
+252 VMLNGRSLSN
-262 NIEVGMKILPVD
+262 NVEVGMKMLPVE

-309 KAPTPS
+309 KSPTPS
-315 ILLKALK
+315 ILLKAMK

-341 TKLDPTLSKWAIR
+341 KNLDPTLSKWAIR
-354 TFWHVPGIGDLL
+354 TFWHMPLIGSILHA
-366 KSRVKSGLR
+366 RVKSALKN
-375 SAFGGKLRY
+375 AFGGKLRY

-429 ARTGGVPVMNM
+429 ARSGGVPVMNM
-440 DVKIDNPNE
+440 EVKIDEPNQ

-463 LGYYKNEEATK
+463 LGYYKNPDATN
-474 AAFTE
+474 AAFTP

-487 LGRLDRKKNIY
+487 LGRLDRKQNIY
-498 IKGRCKTMFLGASG
+498 IKGRNKTMFLGASG

-528 AVSESLIVERE
+528 AVGESLIVERE

-555 MTPEEILQIM
+555 MTKDEILHIM
-565 KANLQKLNSLIPS
+565 RANLEKLNHLIPS
-578 YSKVS
+578 YSKVAD
-583 NIEVQDKP
+583 IEVQDKP
-591 FEHTPKRSI
+591 FEKTPKRSI

>member
-1 MRNQSLHVT
+1 MQ
-10 EKLRACFF
+10 
-18 YKKRAIKQNF
+18 
-28 GLGILYFEF
+28 
-37 FFVPLRRICTIVYC
+37 
-51 SFVLLIMTKHF
+51 KHY
-62 LHYLTNVM
+62 LEYLTNVM
-70 THQWNDAALTDYGE
+70 AHQWNDAALTDYGE
-84 NHEYT
+84 EHEYT
-89 FGGLATEMLRLHI
+89 FGELAIEMLRLHV
-102 LFEQLGIKRGDKIAL
+102 LFEQLGIKQGDKIAL
-117 AGRNCANWAVTYL
+117 AGRNCANWAVAYL
-130 AITAYEGVV
+130 AIASYKGVC

-151 NHLLDHSDSDLL
+151 AHLLDHSDSEML
-163 FVGPYVW
+163 FAGPYVW
-170 KELQHQTLPKRL
+170 KELQKQPLPARL
-182 KAAISL
+182 KAVLSL
-188 EEWHV
+188 EDWRP
-193 LYEGEGLTVT
+193 LYTAKGVEIPT
-203 GDQLWEMVDKAFQAK
+203 DKQWDAAFKAK
-218 YPHPLQPE
+218 FQHGIEPE

-231 ADEKAL
+231 ADENNLA
-237 SLINYTSGST
+237 LINYTSGST

-252 VMLNGRSISN
+252 VMLTGLSISN
-262 NIEVGMKILPVD
+262 NVEVGMKMLPVD

-309 KAPTPS
+309 KSPTPS

-341 TKLDPTLSKWAIR
+341 KNLDPMLSKWAIR
-354 TFWHVPGIGDLL
+354 TFWHVPGIGNII
-366 KSRVKSGLR
+366 KNRVKKGLR
-375 SAFGGKLRY
+375 NAFGGKLRY

-391 MNPVVEKCLM
+391 MNPIVEKCLM

-440 DVKIDNPNE
+440 EVKIDQPNA

-463 LGYYKNEEATK
+463 LGYYKNPEATK
-474 AAFTE
+474 AVFTE
-479 DGWLRTGD
+479 DGWMRTGD
-487 LGRLDRKKNIY
+487 LGRLDKKKNIY

-528 AVSESLIVERE
+528 AVGESLIVERE

-555 MTPEEILQIM
+555 MTLEEVQKIM
-565 KANLQKLNSLIPS
+565 KANLEKLNNLIPS

-591 FEHTPKRSI
+591 FEHTPKKSI

>member
-1 MRNQSLHVT
+1 
-10 EKLRACFF
+10 
-18 YKKRAIKQNF
+18 
-28 GLGILYFEF
+28 
-37 FFVPLRRICTIVYC
+37 
-51 SFVLLIMTKHF
+51 MTKHY
-62 LHYLTNVM
+62 LQYLTEVM
-70 THQWNDAALTDYGE
+70 EKQWNDPALTDYNE
-84 NHEYT
+84 DHEYT
-89 FGGLATEMLRLHI
+89 FGELATQMIRLQE
-102 LFEQLGIKRGDKIAL
+102 LFRSMGIKQGDKIAL
-117 AGRNCANWAVTYL
+117 CGRNCANWAVAYL
-130 AITAYEGVV
+130 AIAAYEGVC
-139 VSILQDFTAEDI
+139 VSILQDFKAEDVA
-151 NHLLDHSDSDLL
+151 HLLEHSDSSLL

-170 KELQHQTLPKRL
+170 KELKEQPMPKAV

-188 EEWHV
+188 EDFRT
-193 LYEGEGLTVT
+193 LYSAKG
-203 GDQLWEMVDKAFQAK
+203 VDVPSPEKLDTAFQAK
-218 YPHPLQPE
+218 YPYGLQPE

-231 ADEKAL
+231 ADPEKM

-262 NIEVGMKILPVD
+262 NIEVGMKMLPVD

-296 YPLCSGTHIYFLT
+296 YPLSCGTHIYFLT
-309 KAPTPS
+309 KSPTPS

-341 TKLDPTLSKWAIR
+341 KNLDPTLSKRIIR
-354 TFWHVPGIGDLL
+354 AFWYTPIIGNILRA
-366 KSRVKSGLR
+366 RVKSALKN
-375 SAFGGKLRY
+375 AFGGRLRY

-429 ARTGGVPVMNM
+429 ARSGGVPVMNM
-440 DVKIDNPNE
+440 EVKIDQPNE

-479 DGWLRTGD
+479 DGWMRTGD
-487 LGRLDRKKNIY
+487 LGRLDRKQNIY
-498 IKGRCKTMFLGASG
+498 LKGRNKTMILGASG

-528 AVSESLIVERE
+528 AVGESLVIERE

-546 FPDETLTKR
+546 FPDEAQTKR
-555 MTPEEILQIM
+555 MSLEEIQKIM
-565 KANLQKLNSLIPS
+565 RANLEKLNSLIPS

-583 NIEVQDKP
+583 NIEVQQEP
-591 FEHTPKRSI
+591 FEKTPKKSI

>member
-1 MRNQSLHVT
+1 MQ
-10 EKLRACFF
+10 
-18 YKKRAIKQNF
+18 
-28 GLGILYFEF
+28 
-37 FFVPLRRICTIVYC
+37 
-51 SFVLLIMTKHF
+51 KHY
-62 LHYLTNVM
+62 LHYLTDVM
-70 THQWNDAALTDYGE
+70 SHQWNDAALTDYGE
-84 NHEYT
+84 EHEYT
-89 FGGLATEMLRLHI
+89 FGELATEMLRLHV
-102 LFEQLGIKRGDKIAL
+102 LFEQLGLKRGDKIAL
-117 AGRNCANWAVTYL
+117 AGRNCANWAVAYL
-130 AITAYEGVV
+130 AIAAYEGVC

-151 NHLLDHSDSDLL
+151 AHLLDHSDSDLL

-170 KELQHQTLPKRL
+170 KELQNQTLPKRL
-182 KAAISL
+182 KAALSL
-188 EEWHV
+188 EDWRI
-193 LYEGEGLTVT
+193 LYRGKDLKDITDEAFTAN
-203 GDQLWEMVDKAFQAK
+203 WDKAFKAK
-218 YPHPLQPE
+218 YPHGIKPE
-226 DIHFA
+226 DIHFS
-231 ADEKAL
+231 ADENNLA
-237 SLINYTSGST
+237 LINYTSGST

-262 NIEVGMKILPVD
+262 NIEVGMKMLPVD

-309 KAPTPS
+309 KSPTPS
-315 ILLKALK
+315 ILLKALSD
-322 EVQPYLVVTVP
+322 VQPYLVVTVP

-341 TKLDPTLSKWAIR
+341 KNLDPLLSKRIIR
-354 TFWHVPGIGDLL
+354 MFWHTPIISTIL
-366 KSRVKSGLR
+366 KSRVKKGLR
-375 SAFGGKLRY
+375 NAFGGKLRY

-391 MNPVVEKCLM
+391 MNPIVEKCLM

-423 PPKYFK
+423 PPRYFK

-440 DVKIDNPNE
+440 EVKIDQPNA

-463 LGYYKNEEATK
+463 LGYYKNPEATN

-479 DGWLRTGD
+479 DGWMRTGD
-487 LGRLDRKKNIY
+487 LGRLDKKKNIY

-519 IEDKLNNQE
+519 IEDKLNNQQ
-528 AVSESLIVERE
+528 AVGESLIVERE

-555 MTPEEILQIM
+555 MTLEEVQKIM
-565 KANLQKLNSLIPS
+565 KENLEKLNHLIPS

-591 FEHTPKRSI
+591 FEHTPKKSI

>member
-1 MRNQSLHVT
+1 
-10 EKLRACFF
+10 
-18 YKKRAIKQNF
+18 
-28 GLGILYFEF
+28 
-37 FFVPLRRICTIVYC
+37 
-51 SFVLLIMTKHF
+51 MTKHY
-62 LHYLTNVM
+62 LQYLTEVM
-70 THQWNDAALTDYGE
+70 DHQWNDLALSDYNE

-89 FGGLATEMLRLHI
+89 FGELAVEMLRLHV
-102 LFEQLGIKRGDKIAL
+102 LFEQLGLKRGDKIAL
-117 AGRNCANWAVTYL
+117 CGRNCANWAVAYL
-130 AITAYEGVV
+130 AIAAYEGVC

-151 NHLLDHSDSDLL
+151 THLLDHSDSELL

-170 KELQHQTLPKRL
+170 KDLQLQKMPAKI
-182 KAAISL
+182 KAVLSL
-188 EEWHV
+188 EDWRPLYERKGNKKENAVHV
-193 LYEGEGLTVT
+193 LTTDEWQE
-203 GDQLWEMVDKAFQAK
+203 AFLAK
-218 YPHPLQPE
+218 HPRALEPE
-226 DIHFA
+226 EVYFS
-231 ADEKAL
+231 ADPETL

-252 VMLNGRSISN
+252 VMLNGRSLSN
-262 NIEVGMKILPVD
+262 NVEVGMKMLPVE

-309 KAPTPS
+309 KSPTPS
-315 ILLKALK
+315 ILLKAMK

-341 TKLDPTLSKWAIR
+341 KNLDPTLSKWAIR
-354 TFWHVPGIGDLL
+354 TFWHMPLIGSILHA
-366 KSRVKSGLR
+366 RVKSALKN
-375 SAFGGKLRY
+375 AFGGKLRY

-429 ARTGGVPVMNM
+429 ARSGGVPVMNM
-440 DVKIDNPNE
+440 EVKIDEPNQ

-463 LGYYKNEEATK
+463 LGYYKNPDATN
-474 AAFTE
+474 AAFTQ

-487 LGRLDRKKNIY
+487 LGRLDRKQNIY
-498 IKGRCKTMFLGASG
+498 IKGRNKTMFLGASG

-528 AVSESLIVERE
+528 AVGESLIVERE

-555 MTPEEILQIM
+555 MTKDEILHIM
-565 KANLQKLNSLIPS
+565 RANLEKLNHLIPS
-578 YSKVS
+578 YSKVAD
-583 NIEVQDKP
+583 IEVQDKP
-591 FEHTPKRSI
+591 FEKTPKRSI

>member
-1 MRNQSLHVT
+1 MHQH
-10 EKLRACFF
+10 
-18 YKKRAIKQNF
+18 Y
-28 GLGILYFEF
+28 
-37 FFVPLRRICTIVYC
+37 
-51 SFVLLIMTKHF
+51 
-62 LHYLTNVM
+62 LHYLTDAM
-70 THQWNDAALTDYGE
+70 FHQWNDPALTDYNE

-89 FGGLATEMLRLHI
+89 FGELAVEMLRLHV

-117 AGRNCANWAVTYL
+117 CGRNCANWAVAYL
-130 AITAYEGVV
+130 AIAAYEGVC

-151 NHLLDHSDSDLL
+151 AHLLDHSDSELL

-170 KELQHQTLPKRL
+170 KELQHQTMPAKL
-182 KAAISL
+182 KAALSL
-188 EEWHV
+188 EDWRV
-193 LYEGEGLTVT
+193 LYEPSAVSSQPSDFKEKW
-203 GDQLWEMVDKAFQAK
+203 DQAFAAK
-218 YPHPLQPE
+218 YPHPVEPE
-226 DIHFA
+226 DVYFA
-231 ADEKAL
+231 ADPEPLA
-237 SLINYTSGST
+237 LINYTSGST

-252 VMLNGRSISN
+252 VMLNGRSLSN
-262 NIEVGMKILPVD
+262 NVEIGKKILPVE
-274 PGQRLVS
+274 PGQKLVS

-309 KAPTPS
+309 KSPTPS
-315 ILLKALK
+315 ILLKAMK
-322 EVQPYLVVTVP
+322 DVQPYLVVTVP

-341 TKLDPTLSKWAIR
+341 KNLDPTLSKWAIR
-354 TFWHVPGIGDLL
+354 AFWHVPGVGSILHA
-366 KSRVKSGLR
+366 RVKRALKN
-375 SAFGGKLRY
+375 AFGGKVRY

-391 MNPVVEKCLM
+391 MNPLVEKCLM

-429 ARTGGVPVMNM
+429 ARSGGVPVMNM
-440 DVKIDNPNE
+440 EVKIDEPNK

-463 LGYYKNEEATK
+463 LGYYKNPDATN
-474 AAFTE
+474 AVFTE
-479 DGWLRTGD
+479 DGWMRTGD
-487 LGRLDRKKNIY
+487 LGRMDKKNNIY
-498 IKGRCKTMFLGASG
+498 IKGRSKTMFLGASG

-528 AVSESLIVERE
+528 AVGESLIVERE

-555 MTPEEILQIM
+555 MTIEEIQQVM
-565 KANLQKLNSLIPS
+565 KANLEKLNRLIPS

-583 NIEVQDKP
+583 NIEVQEKP
-591 FEHTPKRSI
+591 FEKTPKKSI

>member
-1 MRNQSLHVT
+1 
-10 EKLRACFF
+10 
-18 YKKRAIKQNF
+18 
-28 GLGILYFEF
+28 
-37 FFVPLRRICTIVYC
+37 
-51 SFVLLIMTKHF
+51 MTKHY
-62 LHYLTNVM
+62 LQYLTEVM
-70 THQWNDAALTDYGE
+70 DHQWNDLALSDYNE

-89 FGGLATEMLRLHI
+89 FGELAVEMLRLQV
-102 LFEQLGIKRGDKIAL
+102 LFEQLGLKRGDKIAL
-117 AGRNCANWAVTYL
+117 CGRNCANWAVAYL
-130 AITAYEGVV
+130 AIAAYEGVC

-151 NHLLDHSDSDLL
+151 THLLDHSDSELL

-170 KELQHQTLPKRL
+170 KDLQLQKMPAKI
-182 KAAISL
+182 KAVLSL
-188 EEWHV
+188 EDWRPLYERKGNKKENAVHV
-193 LYEGEGLTVT
+193 LTTDEWQE
-203 GDQLWEMVDKAFQAK
+203 AFLAK
-218 YPHPLQPE
+218 HPRALEPE
-226 DIHFA
+226 EVYFS
-231 ADEKAL
+231 ADPETL

-252 VMLNGRSISN
+252 VMLNGRSLSN
-262 NIEVGMKILPVD
+262 NVEVGMKMLPVE

-309 KAPTPS
+309 KSPTPS
-315 ILLKALK
+315 ILLKAMK

-341 TKLDPTLSKWAIR
+341 KNLDPTLSKWAIR
-354 TFWHVPGIGDLL
+354 TFWHMPPISSILRA
-366 KSRVKSGLR
+366 RVKSALKN
-375 SAFGGKLRY
+375 AFGGKLRY

-429 ARTGGVPVMNM
+429 ARSGGVPVMNM
-440 DVKIDNPNE
+440 EVKIDEPNQ

-463 LGYYKNEEATK
+463 LGYYKNPDATN
-474 AAFTE
+474 AAFTP

-487 LGRLDRKKNIY
+487 LGRLDRKQNIY
-498 IKGRCKTMFLGASG
+498 IKGRNKTMFLGASG

-528 AVSESLIVERE
+528 AVGESLIVERE

-555 MTPEEILQIM
+555 MTKDEILHIM
-565 KANLQKLNSLIPS
+565 RANLEKLNHLIPS
-578 YSKVS
+578 YSKVAD
-583 NIEVQDKP
+583 IEVQDKP
-591 FEHTPKRSI
+591 FEKTPKRSI

>member
-1 MRNQSLHVT
+1 
-10 EKLRACFF
+10 
-18 YKKRAIKQNF
+18 
-28 GLGILYFEF
+28 
-37 FFVPLRRICTIVYC
+37 
-51 SFVLLIMTKHF
+51 MTKHY
-62 LHYLTNVM
+62 LQYLTEVM
-70 THQWNDAALTDYGE
+70 SHQWNDAALTDYNE
-84 NHEYT
+84 DHEYS
-89 FGGLATEMLRLHI
+89 FGQLATEMLRLHE
-102 LFEQLGIKRGDKIAL
+102 LFKLYGIQKGDKIAL
-117 AGRNCANWAVTYL
+117 AGRNCANWAVAYL
-130 AITAYEGVV
+130 SIASYEGVC
-139 VSILQDFTAEDI
+139 VSILQDFTPEDI
-151 NHLLDHSDSDLL
+151 AHLLEHSDSEML

-170 KELQHQTLPKRL
+170 HELQHQPLPDKL
-182 KAAISL
+182 KVVVAL
-188 EEWHV
+188 EDWRP
-193 LYEGEGLTVT
+193 LYTAKEVQPVDEKT
-203 GDQLWEMVDKAFQAK
+203 WEKAFKTA
-218 YPHPLQPE
+218 YPKGIAPE
-226 DIHFA
+226 DIHFN
-231 ADEKAL
+231 ADPDAL

-252 VMLNGRSISN
+252 VMLNGRSLSN
-262 NIEVGMKILPVD
+262 NVEVGMKMLPVD

-296 YPLCSGTHIYFLT
+296 YPLSCGTHIYFLT
-309 KAPTPS
+309 KSPTPS
-315 ILLKALK
+315 ILLKAMDD
-322 EVQPYLVVTVP
+322 VQPYLVVTVP

-341 TKLDPTLSKWAIR
+341 KKLDPTLSKWAIR
-354 TFWHVPGIGDLL
+354 MFWHTPIIGAFL
-366 KSRVKSGLR
+366 KHRVKKGLR
-375 SAFGGKLRY
+375 NAFGGKLRY

-440 DVKIDNPNE
+440 DVKIDEPNQ

-463 LGYYKNEEATK
+463 LGYYKNPEATK
-474 AAFTE
+474 AVFTE
-479 DGWLRTGD
+479 DGWMRTGD

-498 IKGRCKTMFLGASG
+498 IKGRSKTMFLGASG

-528 AVSESLIVERE
+528 AVGESLIVERE

-555 MTPEEILQIM
+555 MTIDEIQAIM
-565 KANLQKLNSLIPS
+565 KANLEKLNKLIPS

-591 FEHTPKRSI
+591 FEHTPKKSI

>member
-1 MRNQSLHVT
+1 MN
-10 EKLRACFF
+10 K
-18 YKKRAIKQNF
+18 
-28 GLGILYFEF
+28 
-37 FFVPLRRICTIVYC
+37 
-51 SFVLLIMTKHF
+51 
-62 LHYLTNVM
+62 HYLNYLTDVM
-70 THQWNDAALTDYGE
+70 SLQWNDPALTDYNE
-84 NHEYT
+84 EHEYT
-89 FGGLATEMLRLHI
+89 FGELAIEMLRLHV
-102 LFEQLGIKRGDKIAL
+102 LFEQLGIKKGDKIAL
-117 AGRNCANWAVTYL
+117 AGRNCANWAVAYL
-130 AITAYEGVV
+130 AIAAYEGVC

-151 NHLLDHSDSDLL
+151 AHLLEHSDSELL

-170 KELQHQTLPKRL
+170 KELQNQKMPAKL
-182 KAAISL
+182 KAALSL
-188 EEWHV
+188 EDWRP
-193 LYEGEGLTVT
+193 LFAAEGVSVP
-203 GDQLWEMVDKAFQAK
+203 DSKAWDAAYKAK
-218 YPHPLQPE
+218 YPHGIEPE
-226 DIHFA
+226 DVSFT
-231 ADEKAL
+231 ADPYIL

-252 VMLNGRSISN
+252 VMLNGRSLSN
-262 NIEVGMKILPVD
+262 NVEVGMKMLPVD

-281 MLPLAHMFGQVCELL
+281 MLPLAHMFGQICELL

-309 KAPTPS
+309 KSPTPS
-315 ILLKALK
+315 ILLKAMK
-322 EVQPYLVVTVP
+322 DVQPYLVVTVP

-341 TKLDPTLSKWAIR
+341 QKLDPTLSKWAIR
-354 TFWHVPGIGDLL
+354 SFWNVPIIGDLL

-375 SAFGGKLRY
+375 NAFGGKLRY

-440 DVKIDNPNE
+440 EVKIDEPNQ

-463 LGYYKNEEATK
+463 MGYYKNPEATA

-487 LGRLDRKKNIY
+487 LGRLDKKKNIY

-528 AVSESLIVERE
+528 AVGESLIVERD

-555 MTPEEILQIM
+555 MTLAEIQALM
-565 KANLQKLNSLIPS
+565 RANLEKLNALIPS
-578 YSKVS
+578 YSRVA

-591 FEHTPKRSI
+591 FEKTPKRSI

>member
-1 MRNQSLHVT
+1 M
-10 EKLRACFF
+10 
-18 YKKRAIKQNF
+18 QNH
-28 GLGILYFEF
+28 Y
-37 FFVPLRRICTIVYC
+37 
-51 SFVLLIMTKHF
+51 

-70 THQWNDAALTDYGE
+70 SHQWSDPALTDYGE
-84 NHEYT
+84 DHEYS
-89 FGGLATEMLRLHI
+89 FGGLAVEMLRLHT

-117 AGRNCANWAVTYL
+117 AGRNCANWAVAYL
-130 AITAYEGVV
+130 AVAAYEGVV

-151 NHLLDHSDSDLL
+151 AHLLDHSDSEML

-170 KELQHQTLPKRL
+170 KELQKQTMPARL

-188 EEWHV
+188 EDWEI
-193 LYEGEGLTVT
+193 LYHNEKTKVPSTEELET
-203 GDQLWEMVDKAFQAK
+203 AFQAK
-218 YPHPLQPE
+218 NPHGVEPE
-226 DIHFA
+226 NVHFS
-231 ADEKAL
+231 ADPDAL
-237 SLINYTSGST
+237 ALINYTSGST

-252 VMLNGRSISN
+252 VMLNGRAISN
-262 NIEVGMKILPVD
+262 NIEIGMKILPVD

-309 KAPTPS
+309 KSPTPS

-322 EVQPYLVVTVP
+322 DVQPYLVVTVP

-341 TKLDPTLSKWAIR
+341 KNLDPMLSKWVIR
-354 TFWHVPGIGDLL
+354 MFWHTPIIGAIL

-375 SAFGGKLRY
+375 NAFGGKLRY

-391 MNPVVEKCLM
+391 INPIVEKCLM

-413 TECGPLIGGN
+413 TECAPLIGGN

-429 ARTGGVPVMNM
+429 ARSGGAPVMNM
-440 DVKIDNPNE
+440 EVKIDNPNE

-463 LGYYKNEEATK
+463 MGYYKNPEATK
-474 AAFTE
+474 AVFTE
-479 DGWLRTGD
+479 DGWMRTGD
-487 LGRLDRKKNIY
+487 LGRLDKKKNIY

-528 AVSESLIVERE
+528 AVGESLIVERE
-539 GKLVALV
+539 GKLIALV

-555 MTPEEILQIM
+555 MTLDEIQAIM
-565 KANLQKLNSLIPS
+565 KANLEKLNHLIPS

-591 FEHTPKRSI
+591 FEKTPKKSI

>member
-1 MRNQSLHVT
+1 
-10 EKLRACFF
+10 
-18 YKKRAIKQNF
+18 
-28 GLGILYFEF
+28 
-37 FFVPLRRICTIVYC
+37 
-51 SFVLLIMTKHF
+51 MTKHY
-62 LHYLTNVM
+62 LQYLTEVM
-70 THQWNDAALTDYGE
+70 DHQWNDLALSDYNE

-89 FGGLATEMLRLHI
+89 FGELAVEMLRLHV
-102 LFEQLGIKRGDKIAL
+102 LFEQLGLKRGDKIAL
-117 AGRNCANWAVTYL
+117 CGRNCANWAVAYL
-130 AITAYEGVV
+130 AIAAYEGVC

-151 NHLLDHSDSDLL
+151 AHLLEHSDSELL

-170 KELQHQTLPKRL
+170 KDLQNQTLPANI
-182 KAAISL
+182 KAALSL
-188 EEWHV
+188 EDWRPLYERKGSKKEKAVHV
-193 LYEGEGLTVT
+193 LTAEEW
-203 GDQLWEMVDKAFQAK
+203 QEAFQAK
-218 YPHPLQPE
+218 YPLAIEPE
-226 DIHFA
+226 DVYFS
-231 ADEKAL
+231 ADPEVL

-252 VMLNGRSISN
+252 VMLNGRSLSN
-262 NIEVGMKILPVD
+262 NVEIGMKILPVE

-309 KAPTPS
+309 KSPTPS
-315 ILLKALK
+315 ILLKAMK

-341 TKLDPTLSKWAIR
+341 KNLDPTLSKWAIR
-354 TFWHVPGIGDLL
+354 TFWHMPPISSILHA
-366 KSRVKSGLR
+366 RVKSALKN
-375 SAFGGKLRY
+375 AFGGKLRY

-429 ARTGGVPVMNM
+429 ARSGGVPVMNM
-440 DVKIDNPNE
+440 EVKIDEPNQ

-463 LGYYKNEEATK
+463 LGYYKNPDATN
-474 AAFTE
+474 AAFTP

-487 LGRLDRKKNIY
+487 LGRLDRKQNIY
-498 IKGRCKTMFLGASG
+498 IKRRNKTMFLGASG

-528 AVSESLIVERE
+528 AVGESLIVERE

-555 MTPEEILQIM
+555 MTKDEILHIM
-565 KANLQKLNSLIPS
+565 RANLEKLNHLIPS
-578 YSKVS
+578 YSKVAD
-583 NIEVQDKP
+583 IEVQDKP
-591 FEHTPKRSI
+591 FEKTPKRSI

>member
-1 MRNQSLHVT
+1 MS
-10 EKLRACFF
+10 
-18 YKKRAIKQNF
+18 
-28 GLGILYFEF
+28 
-37 FFVPLRRICTIVYC
+37 
-51 SFVLLIMTKHF
+51 
-62 LHYLTNVM
+62 
-70 THQWNDAALTDYGE
+70 HQWNDAALTDYNE
-84 NHEYT
+84 DHEYT
-89 FGGLATEMLRLHI
+89 FGQLATEMLRLHV
-102 LFEQLGIKRGDKIAL
+102 LFEQLGLKRGDKIAL
-117 AGRNCANWAVTYL
+117 AGRNCANWAVAYL
-130 AITAYEGVV
+130 AIAAYEGVC

-151 NHLLDHSDSDLL
+151 AHLLEHSDSELL

-170 KELQHQTLPKRL
+170 KELQHQVLPSKL
-182 KAAISL
+182 KAALSL
-188 EEWHV
+188 EDWRV
-193 LYEGEGLTVT
+193 LYKQSAVSIQPS
-203 GDQLWEMVDKAFQAK
+203 DIDKLFKAK
-218 YPHPLQPE
+218 YPHGIEPE

-231 ADEKAL
+231 ADENNL
-237 SLINYTSGST
+237 CLINYTSGST

-262 NIEVGMKILPVD
+262 NIEIGMKILPVE

-309 KAPTPS
+309 KSPTPS
-315 ILLKALK
+315 ILLKALSD
-322 EVQPYLVVTVP
+322 VQPYLVVTVP

-341 TKLDPTLSKWAIR
+341 TKLDPLLSKWVIR
-354 TFWHVPGIGDLL
+354 MFWHTQGIGAIL

-391 MNPVVEKCLM
+391 MNPIVEKCLM

-440 DVKIDNPNE
+440 DVKIDNPNA

-463 LGYYKNEEATK
+463 LGYYKNEKATK
-474 AAFTE
+474 AVFTE
-479 DGWLRTGD
+479 DGWMRTGD

-528 AVSESLIVERE
+528 AVGESLIVERE

-555 MTPEEILQIM
+555 MTLEQIQELM
-565 KANLQKLNSLIPS
+565 KANLAKLNNLIPS

-591 FEHTPKRSI
+591 FEKTPKRSI